1 MELEINKLCIHEYF
15 NNMAYFGQI
24 ATKKRFC
31 EIPNLVRVPFTG
43 GCGEGRSPVSKALI
57 TDLIEGR
64 FHERDDGVVQGGLG
78 GLKVPVLG
86 APHDSADDFC
96 VTSGRATNPICSLWF
111 LLATPL
117 CRTLE
122 CLLFGLTL
130 KPSLALKL
138 PS

>member
-1 MELEINKLCIHEYF
+1 
-15 NNMAYFGQI
+15 MAYFRSNSNETIFYQI
-24 ATKKRFC
+24 L
-31 EIPNLVRVPFTG
+31 NLVRVPFTR

-57 TDLIEGR
+57 ADLIEGR
-64 FHERDDGVVQGGLG
+64 FHERDDGVVQSGLG

-96 VTSGRATNPICSLWF
+96 VKPGRATNTICSLWF